1 MDGIQYMKITRA
13 FVPNMFTTL
22 NMFSGFMSIISSTQG
37 NFIVAAWFIIL
48 AAVFDALDGIMAR
61 ITKSSSEF
69 GVEFDSLSDIVSF
82 GVAPSFLVYN
92 IALHEFNNIGI
103 IISALPM
110 IFGGIRLA
118 RFNVQL
124 SGFDKE
130 FYRGLPIP
138 SAAGLIVTYVLTF
151 YDQNA
156 GLTGFWGGMLIPM
169 IVVSSLLMVSLIKY
183 DTLPKPTKEALRES
197 PAKIILVML
206 AIIAIAVTKGYA
218 LFYIFVAY
226 ACSGPIRA
234 AIEKAA
240 QFIRGEVV
248 DEDASDEATSLDA

>member
-48 AAVFDALDGIMAR
+48 AGVFDALDGVMAR
-61 ITKSSSEF
+61 ITGSSSEF
-69 GVEFDSLSDIVSF
+69 GVEFDSLSDVVSF
-82 GVAPSFLVYN
+82 GVAPSFLIYI

-124 SGFDKE
+124 VGFDKDY
-130 FYRGLPIP
+130 YRGLPIP
-138 SAAGLIVTYVLTF
+138 SAAGLIVAYVLTF
-151 YDQNA
+151 YDESA
-156 GLTGFWGGMLIPM
+156 GLSGFLSGLLIP
-169 IVVSSLLMVSLIKY
+169 IILLSSLLMVSLIKY
-183 DTLPKPTKEALRES
+183 DTLPKPNKESVKEN
-197 PAKIILVML
+197 PVKFILIAL
-206 AIIAIAVTKGYA
+206 AIVVTAVTKGYA
-218 LFYIFVAY
+218 LFYIFLAY
-226 ACSGPIRA
+226 ACSGPLRA
-234 AIEKAA
+234 AIEKII
-240 QFIRGEVV
+240 QFIRGEEA
-248 DEDASDEATSLDA
+248 DEEASEEATSLDA

>member
-22 NMFSGFMSIISSTQG
+22 NMFSGFMSIVSSTQG

-48 AAVFDALDGIMAR
+48 AAVFDALDGVMAR

-92 IALHEFNNIGI
+92 IALYEFNNIGI
-103 IISALPM
+103 LISALPM

-124 SGFDKE
+124 TGFDKDY
-130 FYRGLPIP
+130 FRGLPIP

-151 YDQNA
+151 YDETS
-156 GLTGFWGGMLIPM
+156 GLSGFWGNTLIPL
-169 IVVSSLLMVSLIKY
+169 IVISSLLMVSLIKY
-183 DTLPKPTKEALRES
+183 DTLPRPNKESIKNNPVKFGL
-197 PAKIILVML
+197 LLL
-206 AIIAIAVTKGYA
+206 AIIITAATKGYA
-218 LFYIFVAY
+218 LFFIFLAY

-234 AIEKAA
+234 VIEKIS
-240 QFIRGEVV
+240 QLLSGEEV
-248 DEDASDEATSLDA
+248 DEDSVEDSTSLDA

>member
-22 NMFSGFMSIISSTQG
+22 NMFSGFMSIVSSTQG

-92 IALHEFNNIGI
+92 LALYEFNNIGI
-103 IISALPM
+103 LISAMPM

-124 SGFDKE
+124 TGFDKD

-138 SAAGLIVTYVLTF
+138 SAAGLIVTYVLIF
-151 YDQNA
+151 YDESA
-156 GLTGFWGGMLIPM
+156 GLTGFWGIMLIP
-169 IVVSSLLMVSLIKY
+169 ILVVSSLLMVSLIKY
-183 DTLPKPTKEALRES
+183 DTLPKPSKESIKNSTLKS
-197 PAKIILVML
+197 GLVL
-206 AIIAIAVTKGYA
+206 FAIIITAATKGYA
-218 LFYIFVAY
+218 LFFIFLAY
-226 ACSGPIRA
+226 SVSGPLRA
-234 AIEKAA
+234 VYEKISR
-240 QFIRGEVV
+240 FLSGEEL
-248 DEDASDEATSLDA
+248 DEDSPEETTSLDA

>member
-1 MDGIQYMKITRA
+1 MKITRA

-22 NMFSGFMSIISSTQG
+22 NMFSGFMSIVSSTQG
-37 NFIVAAWFIIL
+37 NLIVAAWFIIL

-92 IALHEFNNIGI
+92 IALHELNTIGI
-103 IISALPM
+103 LISALPM

-124 SGFDKE
+124 AGFDKNY
-130 FYRGLPIP
+130 FRGLPIP
-138 SAAGLIVTYVLTF
+138 SSAGLIVTYVLTF
-151 YDQNA
+151 YDESA
-156 GLTGFWGGMLIPM
+156 GLIGFWGNMLVPL

-183 DTLPKPTKEALRES
+183 DTLPRPTKESLRNNPIKAAVGLLS
-197 PAKIILVML
+197 
-206 AIIAIAVTKGYA
+206 IIAVIATKGNV
-218 LFYIFVAY
+218 LFYLFVGY
-226 ACSGPIRA
+226 TCSGPIRVG
-234 AIEKAA
+234 IEK
-240 QFIRGEVV
+240 IVHIVRGGER
-248 DEDASDEATSLDA
+248 DEESSDEVTSFDT